1 MMTKKEILK
10 YLFEHKPEFES
21 KFGVRKIGLFGSYGR
36 DQHSK
41 ESDIDIVVELNNT
54 DMFNLIGVKQA
65 IEEDLHADVD
75 IVRYR
80 DRMNRALKERIDREV
95 HYV

>member
-1 MMTKKEILK
+1 MTKNEILK

-21 KFGVRKIGLFGSYGR
+21 RFGAQKIGLFGSYGR
-36 DQHSK
+36 DHFA
-41 ESDIDIVVELNNT
+41 ENSDIDIVVELDNT
-54 DMFNLIGVKQA
+54 DMFNLIGMKQA
-65 IEEDLHADVD
+65 IEEDLGAEVD

-80 DRMNRALKERIDREV
+80 DRMNPALKHRIDKEA